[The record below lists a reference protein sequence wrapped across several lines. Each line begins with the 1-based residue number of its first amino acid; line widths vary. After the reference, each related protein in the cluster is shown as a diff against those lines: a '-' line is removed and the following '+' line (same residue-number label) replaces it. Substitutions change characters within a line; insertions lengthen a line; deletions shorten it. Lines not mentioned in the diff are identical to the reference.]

1 VSAASVSADG
11 SGDSRSDPAAVWWLM
26 LETSTVLFQDVPPLV
41 LRNERMLPASDSY
54 GTTTSPLGSAT
65 GWPPSPVWLPP
76 GASAAPQLAPPL
88 VEVRIQMESPPL
100 VMSYSV

>member
-1 VSAASVSADG
+1 
-11 SGDSRSDPAAVWWLM
+11 
-26 LETSTVLFQDVPPLV
+26 
-41 LRNERMLPASDSY
+41 MLPASDSY
-54 GTTTSPLGSAT
+54 GTTTSPLGSTT

-88 VEVRIQMESPPL
+88 VEVRIRIESPEL